1 MDPTIHNELIYFVI
15 LFISAII
22 YADSTAR
29 DRLEKFLNKCA
40 PLYATV
46 GFALENLSVLANIA
60 TCISFVIPI
69 VIAFYLFGIH
79 GFIFFVLQLIVFRC
93 FEAMLLSFYL
103 SRKYIKPF
111 KRDNPELG
119 KYYQKMFSWLKTDP
133 LAIKKADSADD
144 LFALYEQKTG
154 DNSYSKD
161 NDETITITGLFPNI
175 PDNNIP
181 YNVMNNRRTKSND
194 TATRRTTKNESNS
207 TKSKRKAKSQQN
219 AKPKY
224 CSNCGS
230 KLIDQNGNFCSNC
243 GKKIVK

>member
-1 MDPTIHNELIYFVI
+1 
-15 LFISAII
+15 
-22 YADSTAR
+22 
-29 DRLEKFLNKCA
+29 
-40 PLYATV
+40 
-46 GFALENLSVLANIA
+46 
-60 TCISFVIPI
+60 
-69 VIAFYLFGIH
+69 
-79 GFIFFVLQLIVFRC
+79 
-93 FEAMLLSFYL
+93 MLLSFYL

-133 LAIKKADSADD
+133 LAIKKADSEDD
-144 LFALYEQKTG
+144 LLALYEQKTG

-161 NDETITITGLFPNI
+161 NDETITITGLFPHI
-175 PDNNIP
+175 QDNNIP

-194 TATRRTTKNESNS
+194 TTTHQATKNGTNS